1 MRGTAADSITA
12 EPTMKGYTGPRVEER
27 NEPIDGAGME
37 KNVLA
42 LSKLPL
48 ILPTFLGP
56 IISEVIVL

>member
-1 MRGTAADSITA
+1 VSGSTAESITT
-12 EPTMKGYTGPRVEER
+12 EPARNGYIGPRVEER
-27 NEPIDGAGME
+27 NEPIDGAGIE